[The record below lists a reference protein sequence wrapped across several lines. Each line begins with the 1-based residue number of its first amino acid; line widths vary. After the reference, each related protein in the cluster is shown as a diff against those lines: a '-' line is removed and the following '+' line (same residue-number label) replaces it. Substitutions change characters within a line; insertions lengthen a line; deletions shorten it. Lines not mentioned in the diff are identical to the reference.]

1 MEGAETGKD
10 LSTAGEEGEGD
21 LMRLEGEKRT
31 KNIEEGRPRESW
43 GRLEG
48 GQKRS
53 AGGETNNGSGW
64 KIRLRRKIV
73 SYKE

>member
-31 KNIEEGRPRESW
+31 KNIEEGQEKVGEGW
-43 GRLEG
+43 KEDKKDLLEG
-48 GQKRS
+48 KLIT
-53 AGGETNNGSGW
+53 AWGGKSG
-64 KIRLRRKIV
+64 
-73 SYKE
+73 